1 MANKKNEKLEVV
13 KVALEI
19 VLTQEDIDDIMC
31 GALEGGINYWCDEA
45 KVMGGYLGEYGSEQ
59 IARGGKLRLHLPEPF
74 DKDDTEYY
82 ELDLEKFKKG
92 VELWAITPVGCNC
105 LEQIDGKI
113 RFDTC
118 NADALVCAAII
129 QYALFGD
136 VIFG

>member
-59 IARGGKLRLHLPEPF
+59 IARGGKLRPA
-74 DKDDTEYY
+74 KASRGT
-82 ELDLEKFKKG
+82 
-92 VELWAITPVGCNC
+92 
-105 LEQIDGKI
+105 
-113 RFDTC
+113 
-118 NADALVCAAII
+118 
-129 QYALFGD
+129 
-136 VIFG
+136 